1 MYFRQNLT
9 PPYDVHG
16 ELDVC
21 NDVSIVM
28 SKLQK
33 HSLKFGYITPV
44 FFLLKYI
51 FFLYFWLN
59 PLINFISV
67 FVKGWNYP
75 SQILYSH

>member
-51 FFLYFWLN
+51 FFLYF
-59 PLINFISV
+59 
-67 FVKGWNYP
+67 
-75 SQILYSH
+75 